1 MYSLKDLKEVLKTSA
16 TQTII
21 FPEGD
26 EAKIQQTATMLVE
39 EQLVDVILLFNK
51 KTDIPT
57 GLNTQIKVM
66 SVDQIDVAPYI
77 AKFMEIRGDKTNLE
91 QATKLMQLRTYI
103 GTMMILEQK
112 ADAMVCGLTFTTA
125 DTLRPALQVVKV
137 KKGMAIASSAF
148 IMKKGE
154 QAFIFT
160 DCALNVNPDAKQLA
174 QIGIMATEFAKTMN
188 VTNPETVFL
197 SYSTKGSGAGEAVD
211 KVAQAIKELD
221 AIKPDFA
228 YDGEFQ
234 FDAAF
239 VQEVRMKKAPNSKL
253 TKATPDVF
261 VFPELQS
268 GNIGYKIAQRL
279 GGFDAVGPFILGL
292 NKPINDL
299 SRGATLED
307 IYETAIYT
315 AFQALNSQ
323 N

>member
-1 MYSLKDLKEVLKTSA
+1 MYSLKEIKAILKDSK

-26 EAKIQQTATMLVE
+26 ELKIQQTAQMLVE
-39 EQLVDVILLFNK
+39 ENLVNVILLFNK

-57 GLNTQIKVM
+57 NANPKIQML
-66 SVDQIDVAPYI
+66 SVDQIDTTPYI
-77 AKFMEIRGDKTNLE
+77 NKFVEIRGEKTNLE

-112 ADAMVCGLTFTTA
+112 VDAMVCGLTFTTA

-137 KKGMAIASSAF
+137 KKGFSIASSAF
-148 IMKKGE
+148 IMKKDD

-174 QIGIMATEFAKTMN
+174 QIGIMATNFAKSMN
-188 VTNPETVFL
+188 VANPETVFL

-211 KVAQAIKELD
+211 KVVGAIAELD
-221 AIKPDFA
+221 NIKPDFI

-239 VQEVRMKKAPNSKL
+239 VQEVRNKKAPNTKL
-253 TKATPDVF
+253 KKATPDVF

-268 GNIGYKIAQRL
+268 ANIGYKIAQRF

-315 AFQALNSQ
+315 AFQALNA
-323 N
+323 